1 MSVTLPWFEPV
12 ADSPAIADGV
22 PGIELRLPEAVPL
35 EPPASLVVAGVFQLP
50 AKTAAELPREDPFP
64 ALTLLVVEE
73 DSARSFALRP
83 ARSAVGPEARDAPPD
98 QKRGWFQADLFA
110 QARFVPRAGRYF
122 VSAYLGPVR
131 SRTAEVRVV
140 ARS

>member
-12 ADSPAIADGV
+12 ADSPAIAEGV
-22 PGIELRLPEAVPL
+22 PGIELAAPAATPL
-35 EPPASLVVAGVFQLP
+35 ESPPSLVVAGVFQLP
-50 AKTAAELPREDPFP
+50 AKDAAELPREDPFA

-73 DSARSFALRP
+73 GSARSFALRP
-83 ARSAVGPEARDAPPD
+83 ARSAVGPETREVPPGFR
-98 QKRGWFQADLFA
+98 RGWFQADLFA

-122 VSAYLGPVR
+122 VSAHIGPLR

>member
-12 ADSPAIADGV
+12 ADSPAIAEGV
-22 PGIELRLPEAVPL
+22 AGIELVVPAAVPL
-35 EPPASLVVAGVFQLP
+35 ESPASLVVTGVFQLP
-50 AKTAAELPREDPFP
+50 AKDAAELPREDPFA

-73 DSARSFALRP
+73 GSARSFALRP
-83 ARSAVGPEARDAPPD
+83 ARSAVGPETRDVPPGFR
-98 QKRGWFQADLFA
+98 RGWFQADLFA

-122 VSAYLGPVR
+122 VSAHLAALR
-131 SRTAEVRVV
+131 SRPAEVRVT